1 MSYILIPSTKNY
13 SKEIKFICNKYEINK
28 EEDNNKLN
36 DIYIS
41 DSLYLYLNNIKEKI
55 DDYPKEWDF
64 YKKITNPY
72 EYIHTHI
79 LYKHF
84 SVSKYK
90 PLSRSF
96 FKMIEIIGVFN
107 IFTNDSPIKS
117 FHLAEGP
124 GGFIEAFNFYRK
136 NKEDIYYGI
145 TLISENN
152 NVPSWKKADNYIKSN
167 SNIKIEYGKSKDGD
181 LFNINNFEF
190 FKNNYKNSL
199 DFITA
204 DGGFDFSSDF
214 NNQEE
219 LSYKLILV
227 QIFYAII
234 IQKEG
239 GTFILKIFDIFKYK
253 TVEVIYFLSLFYETI
268 YIYKPCTSRV
278 ANSEKYLICKKFK
291 NIDVNLYDKIF
302 YNFNN
307 IFSNTSNYYS
317 IFNFSLPKNF
327 LYKIKEINA
336 IYGQQQLENINSTLN
351 IIREI
356 YNLQTKVSNKHI
368 FNIDSSDFFFKEIN
382 IENIVKN
389 EFNNSFD
396 KKSVS
401 SDEDYYLSNDSDND
415 ENSDNKKDN
424 KKDNIKIKV
433 KIPCEKSEN
442 LENIIHTDKL
452 NNKLSII
459 KSINIQKCINWCNKY
474 NIEINKSF
482 NS

>member
-1 MSYILIPSTKNY
+1 MSYILIPTSKIYLHEISFILNKTNQIENKN
-13 SKEIKFICNKYEINK
+13 N
-28 EEDNNKLN
+28 LN
-36 DIYIS
+36 DIFIS
-41 DSLYLYLNNIKEKI
+41 ESLYLYLNNIKEKI
-55 DDYPKEWDF
+55 NDFTKEWDF

-107 IFTNDSPIKS
+107 IFTDDNPIKS

-136 NKEDIYYGI
+136 NKEDVYYGI
-145 TLISENN
+145 TLISENT
-152 NVPSWKKADNYIKSN
+152 NVPSWKKADNYIKNN
-167 SNIKIEYGKSKDGD
+167 SNIKIEYGKSKNGD
-181 LFNINNFEF
+181 LFDINNFEY
-190 FKNNYKNSL
+190 FKENYENSM

-204 DGGFDFSSDF
+204 DGGFDFSVDF

-227 QIFYAII
+227 QVFYAIT
-234 IQKEG
+234 IQKLH

-253 TVEVIYFLSLFYETI
+253 TVEIIYLLSIFYETI
-268 YIYKPCTSRV
+268 YIYKPCTSRI
-278 ANSEKYLICKKFK
+278 ANSEKYLICKNFT
-291 NIDVNLYDKIF
+291 NTDSNLYNKILN
-302 YNFNN
+302 NFVE
-307 IFSNTSNYYS
+307 IFSKDSNYYS

-356 YNLQTKVSNKHI
+356 YNLQTKVSNRNI
-368 FNIDSSDFFFKEIN
+368 FDIDSNDFFFKEIN
-382 IENIVKN
+382 IENIIKN
-389 EFNNSFD
+389 DYNFID
-396 KKSVS
+396 KKSFS
-401 SDEDYYLSNDSDND
+401 SDDENNISNDSDNNV
-415 ENSDNKKDN
+415 ENDDNIDNKKN
-424 KKDNIKIKV
+424 NTKIKV
-433 KIPCEKSEN
+433 KIPCENSEN

-459 KSINIQKCINWCNKY
+459 KSINIQKSINWCNKY